1 MRMRLTFPAA
11 FFVLLLTLA
20 ASCAG
25 AQEELNGP
33 TALIVSYRA
42 RPGLRAPFRNLM
54 ATEGVAQLERW
65 RKNGVF
71 ASYRALFTSY
81 ADEAAPDMFLIVWF
95 THFTDL
101 KRWQEIEKTKP
112 GGLPKEAQAM
122 ASVESSA
129 TADILKE
136 KVASAQNKDSQFLV
150 LEYDVLTDMPRYAS
164 YVRGYAAP
172 QFESWVASGALV
184 SYACFVNQN
193 PAGAAW
199 SSFIVV
205 EYRDMES
212 LASREMIKSK
222 ARAELA
228 ATDPVWKKWSDD
240 KSAIRKEKAAIP
252 ALSLQ

>member
-1 MRMRLTFPAA
+1 MRLTLCV
-11 FFVLLLTLA
+11 VLFLLIAA
-20 ASCAG
+20 ASYAG

-42 RPGLRAPFRNLM
+42 RPGLRAPFRNVM

-81 ADEAAPDMFLIVWF
+81 VDEGAPDMFLIVRF
-95 THFTDL
+95 AHFTDL
-101 KRWQEIEKTKP
+101 TRWQEIEKKQP
-112 GGLPKEAQAM
+112 GGLPNAAQAM

-136 KVASAQNKDSQFLV
+136 KVASAPNKDSQFFV

-164 YVRGYAAP
+164 YVRGYVAP
-172 QFESWVASGALV
+172 QFESWAASGALI

-199 SSFIVV
+199 SSFIVL
-205 EYRDMES
+205 EYRDMEA
-212 LASREMIKSK
+212 LASREIIKNK

-228 ATDPVWKKWSDD
+228 VTDPVWKKWSDD

-252 ALSLQ
+252 ALSLP